1 MRVLLVSSEW
11 PTADRPDNAAYMVR
25 EVEFLRRAGIDV
37 EVYTFRGAGDPRRYF
52 GAWRDVR
59 RRVRANRF
67 DLIHAHF
74 GQAGV
79 TGLASGLPLVVTM
92 HGSDLQGIVGDDGR
106 YTMRGRVLRTLSRFV
121 ARLADRVIVVSDA
134 VGRNVPRS
142 VRYTVIPLGVD
153 LDVFR
158 ELPNDGLREELG
170 LDPQRKLVLFAG
182 RPDVPVKR
190 YELARSAIDL
200 LHDIDASLIVVSRQ
214 PPDTVAKYMNA
225 CDALLVTSLHEGS
238 PTMVKEALACN
249 LPVVSVDVGDVR
261 ARIRDVPGCT
271 VVSDDQPQTI
281 AAALRSIL
289 IRGGRADGSAAVAE
303 FDATTTAR
311 RVIDV
316 YEEALAR

>member
-37 EVYTFRGAGDPRRYF
+37 EVYTFRGAGDPRRYL

-59 RRVRANRF
+59 RRVRNDRF
-67 DLIHAHF
+67 DVIHAHF

-79 TGLASGLPLVVTM
+79 TALGCRLPLVVTM

-106 YTMRGRVLRTLSRFV
+106 YTMRGRVLRILSRFV
-121 ARLADRVIVVSDA
+121 ARVADRVIVVSDA
-134 VGRNVPRS
+134 VGRNVPKS

-158 ELPNDGLREELG
+158 ELPKDGLREELG
-170 LDPQRKLVLFAG
+170 LAPGRKLVLFAG

-190 YELARSAIDL
+190 YDLAQSVIAL
-200 LHDIDASLIVVSRQ
+200 LDDIDVSLIVVSGQ
-214 PPDTVAKYMNA
+214 SPDTVAKYMNA

-238 PTMVKEALACN
+238 PTMVKEALACQ

-261 ARIRDVPGCT
+261 KRIGGVPGCF
-271 VVSDDQPQTI
+271 VVPDDQPQTI
-281 AAALRSIL
+281 AAALRNVL
-289 IRGGRADGSAAVAE
+289 VRGSRSDASAAVTDI
-303 FDATTTAR
+303 DARVTAR

-316 YEEALAR
+316 YHEAAAR